1 MRVRRSVINFLARII
16 KTAIERMIIMI
27 LRGSHPRAQTPGPRT
42 SSKEETM
49 RNRIAATLIALALSM
64 SHIAGAQA
72 FTNGW
77 NFIRPS
83 NCLGGPAVGL
93 DFVFVYPITGGTLF
107 TTDAITIACLRRFVP
122 LATVSTCF

>member
-1 MRVRRSVINFLARII
+1 MRKAV
-16 KTAIERMIIMI
+16 
-27 LRGSHPRAQTPGPRT
+27 
-42 SSKEETM
+42 
-49 RNRIAATLIALALSM
+49 AATLIALALSM

-107 TTDAITIACLRRFVP
+107 TTDSV
-122 LATVSTCF
+122 TVSLLAPLCASGDGFYVLLNGTTWTATSVYPSIK